1 MLKWTTI
8 GLSLAGLT
16 AGIYV
21 VGASAWHAPVEEP
34 ARPAIVNPYP
44 DGIAASGVI
53 EGRDRNVR
61 IAAPESGLVWK
72 VFVRPNDKVSA
83 GAPLFQLDPRPLQ
96 ADLARAQAAIGV
108 AEQTL
113 KRLQKAPRPEEV
125 APLQAALKRALARR
139 DHAKR
144 EYERIR
150 RLQPGSAA
158 SDEQVSEKALEMEE
172 SAAALLEADANLERV
187 RVGTWEWDLR
197 VSESS
202 LASAQAEAQV
212 LRVRLERLT
221 VCAPRPGVVLKV
233 NLEVGEF
240 AAVGAEPAIVLADLE
255 VLHVRVQVDEQDAVF
270 LRPGLPAVAVITG
283 RKLLHVPLTMLAI
296 EPLALPKKKL
306 TGATQELV
314 DTRIIEVIF
323 AVQPGSAGAV
333 RLYPGQI
340 VDVFIGTQ
348 PAENP

>member
-1 MLKWTTI
+1 MLVVTHDFRALRFADLIYQMEDGAVQPASAPFLLQVWQAAARSLRCGGAGTDRRCATMLKWTTI

-113 KRLQKAPRPEEV
+113 KRSKTAPTGGSGTAASRPQTCPGTPRPRQTRV
-125 APLQAALKRALARR
+125 RA
-139 DHAKR
+139 DS
-144 EYERIR
+144 
-150 RLQPGSAA
+150 PSAA
-158 SDEQVSEKALEMEE
+158 RQCC
-172 SAAALLEADANLERV
+172 
-187 RVGTWEWDLR
+187 
-197 VSESS
+197 
-202 LASAQAEAQV
+202 Q
-212 LRVRLERLT
+212 
-221 VCAPRPGVVLKV
+221 
-233 NLEVGEF
+233 
-240 AAVGAEPAIVLADLE
+240 
-255 VLHVRVQVDEQDAVF
+255 
-270 LRPGLPAVAVITG
+270 
-283 RKLLHVPLTMLAI
+283 
-296 EPLALPKKKL
+296 
-306 TGATQELV
+306 
-314 DTRIIEVIF
+314 
-323 AVQPGSAGAV
+323 
-333 RLYPGQI
+333 
-340 VDVFIGTQ
+340 
-348 PAENP
+348 